1 MIKSMTGFASLTHED
16 ERATVAVTVRTVNHR
31 FLDVQLRMPQSLGDL
46 ESRVRAILQKRLG
59 RGRVELGIS
68 VQLRTATTP
77 SVELNLDFVS
87 ALAAAV
93 EQARERGLVSGGLTP
108 GDLLRLPQAITVK
121 ERSTDVN
128 PELEAQL
135 ATSVESAVEEALA
148 DLDAMRMRE
157 GDHLRAD
164 LDRRRELLTGV
175 IGSLQDAAERGRA
188 SFQERL
194 HERIRELSVELPVD
208 QAMIAQEVVRVA
220 GRSDISEEVTRF
232 RAHLAHWMALSDA
245 SEPCGRKLDFLL
257 QEMNREIN
265 TIGAKADGLDISELI
280 ISAKAELEK
289 MREQVQ
295 NVE

>member
-16 ERATVAVTVRTVNHR
+16 ERATIAVTVRTVNHR

-46 ESRVRAILQKRLG
+46 ESRVRGILQKRLG

-68 VQLRTATTP
+68 LQLRAATTP

-87 ALAAAV
+87 ALAGAV

-108 GDLLRLPQAITVK
+108 GDLLRLPQAITVR

-128 PELEAQL
+128 PELEARL

-175 IGSLQDAAERGRA
+175 IGSLQEAAERGRA
-188 SFQERL
+188 RYVRSC
-194 HERIRELSVELPVD
+194 VD
-208 QAMIAQEVVRVA
+208 HR
-220 GRSDISEEVTRF
+220 
-232 RAHLAHWMALSDA
+232 
-245 SEPCGRKLDFLL
+245 
-257 QEMNREIN
+257 
-265 TIGAKADGLDISELI
+265 
-280 ISAKAELEK
+280 
-289 MREQVQ
+289 
-295 NVE
+295 